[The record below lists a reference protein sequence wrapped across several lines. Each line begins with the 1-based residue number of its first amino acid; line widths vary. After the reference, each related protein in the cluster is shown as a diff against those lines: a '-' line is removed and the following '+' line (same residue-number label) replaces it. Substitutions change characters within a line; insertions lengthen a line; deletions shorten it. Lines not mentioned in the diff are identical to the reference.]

1 MYYFDVLN
9 FNVYFKI
16 LQCIFI
22 VLNLLLTC
30 RQVANLYLYL

>member
-1 MYYFDVLN
+1 MYYFDVLDLH
-9 FNVYFKI
+9 VYFKI

-22 VLNLLLTC
+22 LLNLPFTC